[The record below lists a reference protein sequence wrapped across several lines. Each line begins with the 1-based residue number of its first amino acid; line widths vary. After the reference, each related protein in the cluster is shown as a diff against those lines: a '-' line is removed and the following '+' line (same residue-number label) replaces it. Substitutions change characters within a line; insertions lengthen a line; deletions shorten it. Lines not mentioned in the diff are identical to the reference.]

1 MTDNN
6 RRPPQTLLAAIATVA
21 YLGMIATPLA
31 EKQSG
36 SRVMLSAIVVG
47 GLFLVSLISAIRR
60 WGYRRAL
67 LSAAVVAVATTL
79 LEAVGTKTGFPF
91 GNYQYTDALQ
101 PQVIGVPVL
110 VPLAWFAMALPA
122 REVAHAV
129 LGKHAQW
136 YSRIALGAFALMAWD
151 VFLDPQMVGEGY
163 WQWPDGGWYR
173 GIPLSNFAGWL
184 GSAAVLMVLFERLLP
199 VRERPD
205 RTPIVQYALVAILET
220 VGFAFFFDDVVVAI
234 AGGIAMVPLALVA
247 LQRSGSSRA

>member
-1 MTDNN
+1 MVSTEHGVEQNSLK
-6 RRPPQTLLAAIATVA
+6 RAAWALLMAHVFLSLFGLVGIAIMAPHPEIWSEWGLLAD
-21 YLGMIATPLA
+21 LFPLA
-31 EKQSG
+31 VAHGGNFQIILGAAAVLAFGTVLAG
-36 SRVMLSAIVVG
+36 SRAMIIFFTVSVTLSL
-47 GLFLVSLISAIRR
+47 LFEF
-60 WGYRRAL
+60 
-67 LSAAVVAVATTL
+67 T
-79 LEAVGTKTGFPF
+79 GTSFGWPF
-91 GNYQYTDALQ
+91 GNYEYTDALQ

-136 YSRIALGAFALMAWD
+136 YLRMALGAFALMAWD

-199 VRERPD
+199 VRERP
-205 RTPIVQYALVAILET
+205 IAASIL
-220 VGFAFFFDDVVVAI
+220 
-234 AGGIAMVPLALVA
+234 
-247 LQRSGSSRA
+247 SSS